1 MMKRF
6 FYHSILSLFLLVMFC
21 ITGGG
26 NLAKAQSYQL
36 VRSTAG
42 LVSGDKYLIVAK
54 GYNKA
59 LGGINPTSGN
69 NRTAVAVT
77 FATNTKDNISTLP
90 DGACELELQ
99 AQDNGTWAFYDAL
112 NKGYLYAASKSEN
125 HLKTKDTLDDNGKAT
140 VTITTA
146 SVATIKFTGT
156 NTRNL
161 LRYNPNTGGSPL
173 FSCYSS
179 GQKDVYLYHYVE
191 SSATALLTPN
201 FLTIQLLLLF
211 CPAILLV
218 GLHLRL
224 LQKSLET
231 FLLYLLLTV
240 QAMRML
246 PQ

>member
-1 MMKRF
+1 M
-6 FYHSILSLFLLVMFC
+6 
-21 ITGGG
+21 
-26 NLAKAQSYQL
+26 AKAQSYQL

-77 FATNTKDNISTLP
+77 FDLDGNISTVP
-90 DGACELELQ
+90 SDACVLELQ
-99 AQDNGTWAFYDAL
+99 AQDDGTWAFYDAL

-191 SSATALLTPN
+191 PSAVGSIEPKLSYNPASDVVLSSNIAGWSAPSLTSEVIGDLSALSFTYSSDKESVATVTSDGEISLTG
-201 FLTIQLLLLF
+201 TAGDAVIS
-211 CPAILLV
+211 A
-218 GLHLRL
+218 
-224 LQKSLET
+224 
-231 FLLYLLLTV
+231 
-240 QAMRML
+240 
-246 PQ
+246 